1 MTFLESLQPELA
13 RLGEK
18 LLARKLHC
26 AAAESCT
33 GGLVGAAFTSVSGA
47 SQWFA
52 GGIIAYDN
60 SVKRALLHVPAACI
74 DVHGA
79 VSREVVCHMAHGVCK
94 ALHVPIAV
102 AVTGIAG
109 PSGGSTDKPVGT
121 VWLGFHIQGQSSS
134 QCLHLQGEREHIRE
148 QSVARAVRGL
158 LDRI

>member
-1 MTFLESLQPELA
+1 MAFLEILQPELV

-18 LLARKLHC
+18 LLARKVRC
-26 AAAESCT
+26 ATAESCT
-33 GGLVGAAFTSVSGA
+33 GGLIGAAFTSVSGA
-47 SQWFA
+47 SEWFA

-94 ALHVPIAV
+94 ALNVPIAV
-102 AVTGIAG
+102 AVSGIAG
-109 PSGGSTDKPVGT
+109 PDGGSPEKPVGT

-134 QCLHLQGEREHIRE
+134 QCLHLHGERGHIRE
-148 QSVARAVRGL
+148 QSVVMAVRGL
-158 LDRI
+158 LERV